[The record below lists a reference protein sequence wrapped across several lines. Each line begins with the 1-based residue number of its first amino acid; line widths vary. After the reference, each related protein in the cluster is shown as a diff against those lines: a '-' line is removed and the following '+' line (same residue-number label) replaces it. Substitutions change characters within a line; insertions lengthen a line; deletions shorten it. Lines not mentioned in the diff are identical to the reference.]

1 MFCSKWRRE
10 TPLRKSKPRSK
21 HKIEIAW
28 LWSTNC
34 EIIKTKTKNQ
44 NSIPTN
50 IFSKSFEKKFHEKY
64 ISIFGLQ
71 SPVIVNKCELNL
83 TAGTSWILPR
93 IPSTTLR
100 EEKKNEETKHFENL
114 KLLKGPS
121 RYWKTTYTNEFYKIN
136 GKENKTY
143 TFLDNSFYEIG
154 SNSEECLIIFF

>member
-1 MFCSKWRRE
+1 MIDK
-10 TPLRKSKPRSK
+10 LRNHQNKKNI
-21 HKIEIAW
+21 KIRF
-28 LWSTNC
+28 L
-34 EIIKTKTKNQ
+34 Q
-44 NSIPTN
+44 
-50 IFSKSFEKKFHEKY
+50 IFSLIFFEKKFHEKY

-121 RYWKTTYTNEFYKIN
+121 RY
-136 GKENKTY
+136 
-143 TFLDNSFYEIG
+143 
-154 SNSEECLIIFF
+154 